1 MRASTPQGGRAMQK
15 LDWVAVAL
23 SLTFI
28 GAGAAVA
35 QSYPSHAVTVVV
47 PFAAGGPVD
56 TIARIVTESMRSSLG
71 QPVVV
76 ENLTGAAGTTGTGRV
91 ARAPAD
97 GYTVVAGYL
106 GTHVLNGALY
116 TLQYDVVKDFEPISL
131 VASNPSLIVAKNT
144 MPGGNLS
151 ELIAWLKANPGKAS
165 QGTAGVGSP
174 AHVSGAFFQ
183 SLTGTRFE
191 FVPYAR
197 GAAPAMQDLIGGHV
211 DLMFD
216 QSSNSLPHVRS
227 GRIKAYAVASKTRLA
242 SAPGI
247 PTVDEA
253 GLPGFY
259 VSVWTG
265 LWAPKGTPKRV
276 IDRLDDAVVRAL
288 SDPRVRQR
296 FGELGLEI
304 PSGALQTP
312 EGFGAFHKA
321 EVDKWWPII
330 KAAHIKAE

>member
-1 MRASTPQGGRAMQK
+1 MQK

-227 GRIKAYAVASKTRLA
+227 GRIKAYAVASKTRLP

-259 VSVWTG
+259 VSVWHG
-265 LWAPKGTPKRV
+265 MWAPGGTPKSIIAKLNQAIV
-276 IDRLDDAVVRAL
+276 AALADAKV
-288 SDPRVRQR
+288 QR
-296 FGELGLEI
+296 RFMDLGLEA
-304 PSGALQTP
+304 PSPELQTP
-312 EGFGAFHKA
+312 EGLGAFQRA

-330 KAAHIKAE
+330 KAAHIVAE